1 MGRVERQKAFFV
13 KRILVDGLDLQL
25 LGDHF
30 LNFGIRVRREAV
42 HPSSQAVWAHIS
54 SPASATAIDLPNL
67 NLLLPFEPW
76 KNLEEILKGLSS
88 STGVQ
93 GSLAELPTA
102 LDNTLMV
109 PRSGLQHAAVTSYG
123 YKLQCL
129 RIQVRQIA
137 RERDKARLDLEKVE
151 GHCLQLGRELDEQY
165 VAFEHTQS
173 KLKDFQAEIEA
184 KELLLQQAVSHQAK
198 LEADTQ
204 FLQGKEASL
213 QGRLNHVM
221 KENTQLQNKVME
233 MAEKLV
239 ASEKLVLELQKELN
253 CVVKDKLGQVEPHS
267 PELLNQS
274 ECFAE
279 IVLEYERQ
287 CQRVKVLWDQ
297 NGVLQRELE
306 RLRLQLQESRAER
319 GPPAGG
325 LSSQGFSLSV
335 CCSPSPPVSTSPCT
349 ETSLSM
355 EQLQEQL
362 RDLKVQLETKINYY
376 EEEIELMRKNFER
389 ERKDSEES
397 FKAEMRKMEDQKRDL
412 EETVAK
418 YWAVIDSLKEQKCVW
433 SLELEERFEVEQAR
447 VGQQHTEDIYHPG
460 QQLDREGEEL
470 RTQRRDRERL
480 SCMWVLEMP
489 QEAQHVNPDVKLTQK
504 AAAVRS
510 VLPSRGSKCHT
521 AHALVV
527 CLGCLGKTGRTSPLS
542 YSASHMGELCQLL
555 EENSLLKSQLGR
567 LQQELRLAKERGS
580 NHDVRN
586 VSKLGREKV
595 EELAE
600 IAELTASSEKS
611 KGDVSHLNVK
621 MRQLGC
627 ELTECKASH
636 GAGPGT
642 VQLQSQR
649 LAEAERLR
657 GAEMAARLEHHQQHA
672 ACWMETE
679 LLQQQLRASQE
690 KLLEAKANL
699 SLAQTRHALQLQ
711 QAKAQMNNVV
721 PKKQFER
728 LQTSLREEQCKAQQL
743 QENLHRQAE
752 QTCRQ
757 LVTIQEEHESL
768 LQAAV
773 EQAEGLEHNLRSA
786 EAVLAER
793 AAQLKDAQAQISR
806 NKLLIEDLREEN
818 RGFAMALQ
826 VAELKQKSTEEKNQL
841 LEEQASAL
849 KQLIGKITPAS
860 LSG

>member
-1 MGRVERQKAFFV
+1 MR
-13 KRILVDGLDLQL
+13 
-25 LGDHF
+25 
-30 LNFGIRVRREAV
+30 
-42 HPSSQAVWAHIS
+42 
-54 SPASATAIDLPNL
+54 
-67 NLLLPFEPW
+67 
-76 KNLEEILKGLSS
+76 LSS

-93 GSLAELPTA
+93 VSLAELPTA

-109 PRSGLQHAAVTSYG
+109 PRSGLQHAAVASYG

-151 GHCLQLGRELDEQY
+151 GRCLQLGRELDEQY
-165 VAFEHTQS
+165 VALEHTQS

-221 KENTQLQNKVME
+221 KENTQLQNKVTE

-253 CVVKDKLGQVEPHS
+253 CVVKDKLGQMKPHS

-287 CQRVKVLWDQ
+287 CQVLWDQ

-306 RLRLQLQESRAER
+306 RLRLQLRESRAER
-319 GPPAGG
+319 GPPAG
-325 LSSQGFSLSV
+325 V
-335 CCSPSPPVSTSPCT
+335 CRSPSPLVSTSPCT
-349 ETSLSM
+349 ETSLSV

-397 FKAEMRKMEDQKRDL
+397 FKAEMRKMEDHKRDL

-447 VGQQHTEDIYHPG
+447 VGQQHTKDIYHPG

-470 RTQRRDRERL
+470 RAQRRDRERL
-480 SCMWVLEMP
+480 
-489 QEAQHVNPDVKLTQK
+489 
-504 AAAVRS
+504 R
-510 VLPSRGSKCHT
+510 
-521 AHALVV
+521 
-527 CLGCLGKTGRTSPLS
+527 
-542 YSASHMGELCQLL
+542 GELCQLL

-567 LQQELRLAKERGS
+567 LQEELRLANERGS
-580 NHDVRN
+580 NHDVKN

-627 ELTECKASH
+627 ELTEHKASH
-636 GAGPGT
+636 GAGRGT
-642 VQLQSQR
+642 VQLQGQR
-649 LAEAERLR
+649 LVEAEWLR

-679 LLQQQLRASQE
+679 LLQEQLRASQE

-721 PKKQFER
+721 PKKQFEQ

-757 LVTIQEEHESL
+757 LVRIQEEHERL

-786 EAVLAER
+786 EAVLSER
-793 AAQLKDAQAQISR
+793 AAQLKDAQVNARGAQISR
-806 NKLLIEDLREEN
+806 NKLLIEDLCEEN

-841 LEEQASAL
+841 LEEQTSAL

>member
-1 MGRVERQKAFFV
+1 MGRAERQKAFFV
-13 KRILVDGLDLQL
+13 KRILVHGLDLQL
-25 LGDHF
+25 LGGHF
-30 LNFGIRVRREAV
+30 LNFGIRVHREAV
-42 HPSSQAVWAHIS
+42 HLSSQAVWAHIS

-76 KNLEEILKGLSS
+76 KNLEEILKRLSS

-93 GSLAELPTA
+93 VSLAELPTA

-109 PRSGLQHAAVTSYG
+109 PRSGLQRAAVASYG

-151 GHCLQLGRELDEQY
+151 GYCLQLGRELDEQY
-165 VAFEHTQS
+165 VALEHTQS

-221 KENTQLQNKVME
+221 KENTQLQNKVTE

-239 ASEKLVLELQKELN
+239 ASEKLVLELQKELD
-253 CVVKDKLGQVEPHS
+253 CVVKD
-267 PELLNQS
+267 
-274 ECFAE
+274 
-279 IVLEYERQ
+279 
-287 CQRVKVLWDQ
+287 KVLWDQ

-306 RLRLQLQESRAER
+306 RLRLQLRESRAER
-319 GPPAGG
+319 GPPAG
-325 LSSQGFSLSV
+325 V
-335 CCSPSPPVSTSPCT
+335 CRSPSPLVSTSPCT

-362 RDLKVQLETKINYY
+362 RDLKVQLETKVRGVGGDVLTSWHNCLINYY
-376 EEEIELMRKNFER
+376 EEEIGLMRKNFER

-418 YWAVIDSLKEQKCVW
+418 YWAVTDSLKEQKCVW

-447 VGQQHTEDIYHPG
+447 VGQQHTKDIYHPG

-480 SCMWVLEMP
+480 
-489 QEAQHVNPDVKLTQK
+489 
-504 AAAVRS
+504 R
-510 VLPSRGSKCHT
+510 
-521 AHALVV
+521 
-527 CLGCLGKTGRTSPLS
+527 
-542 YSASHMGELCQLL
+542 GELCQLR

-567 LQQELRLAKERGS
+567 LQEELRLAKERGS
-580 NHDVRN
+580 SHDVKN

-621 MRQLGC
+621 MRHLGC
-627 ELTECKASH
+627 ELTEHKASH

-721 PKKQFER
+721 PKKQFEQ

-757 LVTIQEEHESL
+757 LVRIQEEHERL
-768 LQAAV
+768 LQAAM

-818 RGFAMALQ
+818 RGVAMALQ

-841 LEEQASAL
+841 LEEQTSAL

>member
-1 MGRVERQKAFFV
+1 MR
-13 KRILVDGLDLQL
+13 
-25 LGDHF
+25 
-30 LNFGIRVRREAV
+30 
-42 HPSSQAVWAHIS
+42 
-54 SPASATAIDLPNL
+54 
-67 NLLLPFEPW
+67 
-76 KNLEEILKGLSS
+76 LSS

-93 GSLAELPTA
+93 VSLAELPTA

-109 PRSGLQHAAVTSYG
+109 PRSGLQRAAVASYG

-129 RIQVRQIA
+129 R
-137 RERDKARLDLEKVE
+137 
-151 GHCLQLGRELDEQY
+151 
-165 VAFEHTQS
+165 
-173 KLKDFQAEIEA
+173 DFQAEIEA

-221 KENTQLQNKVME
+221 KENTQLQNKVTE

-239 ASEKLVLELQKELN
+239 ASEKLVLELQKELD
-253 CVVKDKLGQVEPHS
+253 CVVKDKLGQVKPHS

-287 CQRVKVLWDQ
+287 CQVLWDQ

-306 RLRLQLQESRAER
+306 RLRLQLRESRAER

-335 CCSPSPPVSTSPCT
+335 CRSPSPLVSTSPCT

-362 RDLKVQLETKINYY
+362 RDLKVQLETKVRGVGGDVLTSWHNCLINYY
-376 EEEIELMRKNFER
+376 EEEIGLMRKNFER

-418 YWAVIDSLKEQKCVW
+418 YWAVTDSLKEQKCVW

-447 VGQQHTEDIYHPG
+447 VGQQHTKDIYHPG

-510 VLPSRGSKCHT
+510 VPSSRGSKCHT

-527 CLGCLGKTGRTSPLS
+527 LLACLGKRGRTSPLS
-542 YSASHMGELCQLL
+542 YSASHMGELCQLR

-567 LQQELRLAKERGS
+567 LQEELRLAKERGS
-580 NHDVRN
+580 SHDVKN

-621 MRQLGC
+621 MRHLGC
-627 ELTECKASH
+627 ELTEHKASH

-721 PKKQFER
+721 PKKQFEQ

-757 LVTIQEEHESL
+757 LVRIQEEHERL
-768 LQAAV
+768 LQAAM

-818 RGFAMALQ
+818 RGVAMALQ

-841 LEEQASAL
+841 LEEQTSAL

>member
-1 MGRVERQKAFFV
+1 MR
-13 KRILVDGLDLQL
+13 
-25 LGDHF
+25 
-30 LNFGIRVRREAV
+30 
-42 HPSSQAVWAHIS
+42 
-54 SPASATAIDLPNL
+54 
-67 NLLLPFEPW
+67 
-76 KNLEEILKGLSS
+76 LSS

-93 GSLAELPTA
+93 VSLAELPTA

-109 PRSGLQHAAVTSYG
+109 PRSGLQHAAVASYG

-151 GHCLQLGRELDEQY
+151 GRCLQLGRELDEQY
-165 VAFEHTQS
+165 VALEHTQS

-221 KENTQLQNKVME
+221 KENTQLQNKVTE

-253 CVVKDKLGQVEPHS
+253 CVVKDKLGQMKPHS

-287 CQRVKVLWDQ
+287 CQVLWDQ

-306 RLRLQLQESRAER
+306 RLRLQLRESRAER
-319 GPPAGG
+319 GPPAG
-325 LSSQGFSLSV
+325 V
-335 CCSPSPPVSTSPCT
+335 CRSPSPLVSTSPCT
-349 ETSLSM
+349 ETSLSV

-362 RDLKVQLETKINYY
+362 RDLKVQLETKVRGVGGDVLTSWHNCLINYY

-397 FKAEMRKMEDQKRDL
+397 FKAEMRKMEDHKRDL

-433 SLELEERFEVEQAR
+433 SLELEERFE
-447 VGQQHTEDIYHPG
+447 
-460 QQLDREGEEL
+460 
-470 RTQRRDRERL
+470 
-480 SCMWVLEMP
+480 
-489 QEAQHVNPDVKLTQK
+489 
-504 AAAVRS
+504 
-510 VLPSRGSKCHT
+510 
-521 AHALVV
+521 
-527 CLGCLGKTGRTSPLS
+527 
-542 YSASHMGELCQLL
+542 
-555 EENSLLKSQLGR
+555 
-567 LQQELRLAKERGS
+567 
-580 NHDVRN
+580 
-586 VSKLGREKV
+586 
-595 EELAE
+595 
-600 IAELTASSEKS
+600 SEKS

-627 ELTECKASH
+627 ELTEHKASH
-636 GAGPGT
+636 GAGRGT
-642 VQLQSQR
+642 VQLQGQR
-649 LAEAERLR
+649 LVEAEWLR

-679 LLQQQLRASQE
+679 LLQEQLRASQE

-721 PKKQFER
+721 PKKQFEQ

-757 LVTIQEEHESL
+757 LVRIQEEHERL

-786 EAVLAER
+786 EAVLSER
-793 AAQLKDAQAQISR
+793 AAQLKDAQVNARGAQISR
-806 NKLLIEDLREEN
+806 NKLLIEDLCEEN

-841 LEEQASAL
+841 LEEQTSAL

>member
-1 MGRVERQKAFFV
+1 MR
-13 KRILVDGLDLQL
+13 
-25 LGDHF
+25 
-30 LNFGIRVRREAV
+30 
-42 HPSSQAVWAHIS
+42 
-54 SPASATAIDLPNL
+54 
-67 NLLLPFEPW
+67 
-76 KNLEEILKGLSS
+76 LSS

-93 GSLAELPTA
+93 VSLAELPTA

-109 PRSGLQHAAVTSYG
+109 PRSGLQHAAVASYG

-151 GHCLQLGRELDEQY
+151 GRCLQLGRELDEQ
-165 VAFEHTQS
+165 
-173 KLKDFQAEIEA
+173 DFQAEIEA

-221 KENTQLQNKVME
+221 KENTQLQNKVTE

-253 CVVKDKLGQVEPHS
+253 CVVKDKLGQMKPHS

-287 CQRVKVLWDQ
+287 CQVLWDQ

-306 RLRLQLQESRAER
+306 RLRLQLRESRAER
-319 GPPAGG
+319 GPPAG
-325 LSSQGFSLSV
+325 V
-335 CCSPSPPVSTSPCT
+335 CRSPSPLVSTSPCT
-349 ETSLSM
+349 ETSLSV

-362 RDLKVQLETKINYY
+362 RDLKVQLETKVRGVGGDVLTSWHNCLINYY

-397 FKAEMRKMEDQKRDL
+397 FKAEMRKMEDHKRDL

-447 VGQQHTEDIYHPG
+447 VGQQHTKDIYHPG

-470 RTQRRDRERL
+470 RAQRRDRERL
-480 SCMWVLEMP
+480 
-489 QEAQHVNPDVKLTQK
+489 
-504 AAAVRS
+504 R
-510 VLPSRGSKCHT
+510 
-521 AHALVV
+521 
-527 CLGCLGKTGRTSPLS
+527 
-542 YSASHMGELCQLL
+542 GELCQLL

-567 LQQELRLAKERGS
+567 LQEELRLANERGS
-580 NHDVRN
+580 NHDVKN

-627 ELTECKASH
+627 ELTEHKASH
-636 GAGPGT
+636 GAGRGT
-642 VQLQSQR
+642 VQLQGQR
-649 LAEAERLR
+649 LVEAEWLR

-679 LLQQQLRASQE
+679 LLQEQLRASQE

-721 PKKQFER
+721 PKKQFEQ

-757 LVTIQEEHESL
+757 LVRIQEEHERL

-786 EAVLAER
+786 EAVLSER
-793 AAQLKDAQAQISR
+793 AAQLKDAQVNARGAQISR
-806 NKLLIEDLREEN
+806 NKLLIEDLCEEN

-841 LEEQASAL
+841 LEEQTSAL

>member
-1 MGRVERQKAFFV
+1 MGPVERQKAFFV

-25 LGDHF
+25 LGGHF

-42 HPSSQAVWAHIS
+42 HPSSQAVWTHIS

-76 KNLEEILKGLSS
+76 KNLEEILKRLSS

-93 GSLAELPTA
+93 VSLAELPTA

-109 PRSGLQHAAVTSYG
+109 PRSGLQHAAVASYG

-165 VAFEHTQS
+165 VALEHTQS

-221 KENTQLQNKVME
+221 KENTQLQNKVTE

-253 CVVKDKLGQVEPHS
+253 CVVKDK
-267 PELLNQS
+267 
-274 ECFAE
+274 
-279 IVLEYERQ
+279 
-287 CQRVKVLWDQ
+287 
-297 NGVLQRELE
+297 
-306 RLRLQLQESRAER
+306 
-319 GPPAGG
+319 
-325 LSSQGFSLSV
+325 
-335 CCSPSPPVSTSPCT
+335 
-349 ETSLSM
+349 
-355 EQLQEQL
+355 
-362 RDLKVQLETKINYY
+362 INYY
-376 EEEIELMRKNFER
+376 EKEIELMRKNFER

-418 YWAVIDSLKEQKCVW
+418 YWAVTDSLKEQKCVW
-433 SLELEERFEVEQAR
+433 SLELEERFEVDQAR

-460 QQLDREGEEL
+460 QQLDQEGEEL

-480 SCMWVLEMP
+480 
-489 QEAQHVNPDVKLTQK
+489 
-504 AAAVRS
+504 R
-510 VLPSRGSKCHT
+510 
-521 AHALVV
+521 
-527 CLGCLGKTGRTSPLS
+527 
-542 YSASHMGELCQLL
+542 GELCQLL

-580 NHDVRN
+580 NHDVKN

-600 IAELTASSEKS
+600 IAELTASGEKS

-621 MRQLGC
+621 MHQLGC
-627 ELTECKASH
+627 ELTERKASH

-711 QAKAQMNNVV
+711 QAKARMNNVV
-721 PKKQFER
+721 PKKQFEQ

-757 LVTIQEEHESL
+757 LVRIQEEHERL

>member
-1 MGRVERQKAFFV
+1 MGPVERQKAFFV

-25 LGDHF
+25 LGGHF

-42 HPSSQAVWAHIS
+42 HPSSQAVWTHIS

-76 KNLEEILKGLSS
+76 KNLEEILKRLSS

-93 GSLAELPTA
+93 VSLAELPTA

-109 PRSGLQHAAVTSYG
+109 PRSGLQHAAVASYG

-165 VAFEHTQS
+165 VALEHTQS

-221 KENTQLQNKVME
+221 KENTQLQNKVTE

-253 CVVKDKLGQVEPHS
+253 CVVKDK
-267 PELLNQS
+267 
-274 ECFAE
+274 
-279 IVLEYERQ
+279 
-287 CQRVKVLWDQ
+287 
-297 NGVLQRELE
+297 
-306 RLRLQLQESRAER
+306 
-319 GPPAGG
+319 
-325 LSSQGFSLSV
+325 
-335 CCSPSPPVSTSPCT
+335 
-349 ETSLSM
+349 
-355 EQLQEQL
+355 
-362 RDLKVQLETKINYY
+362 INYY
-376 EEEIELMRKNFER
+376 EKEIELMRKNFER

-418 YWAVIDSLKEQKCVW
+418 
-433 SLELEERFEVEQAR
+433 
-447 VGQQHTEDIYHPG
+447 
-460 QQLDREGEEL
+460 
-470 RTQRRDRERL
+470 
-480 SCMWVLEMP
+480 
-489 QEAQHVNPDVKLTQK
+489 
-504 AAAVRS
+504 
-510 VLPSRGSKCHT
+510 
-521 AHALVV
+521 
-527 CLGCLGKTGRTSPLS
+527 
-542 YSASHMGELCQLL
+542 GELCQLL

-580 NHDVRN
+580 NHDVKN

-600 IAELTASSEKS
+600 IAELTASGEKS

-621 MRQLGC
+621 MHQLGC
-627 ELTECKASH
+627 ELTERKASH

-711 QAKAQMNNVV
+711 QAKARMNNVV
-721 PKKQFER
+721 PKKQFEQ

-757 LVTIQEEHESL
+757 LVRIQEEHERL

>member
-1 MGRVERQKAFFV
+1 MR
-13 KRILVDGLDLQL
+13 
-25 LGDHF
+25 
-30 LNFGIRVRREAV
+30 
-42 HPSSQAVWAHIS
+42 
-54 SPASATAIDLPNL
+54 
-67 NLLLPFEPW
+67 
-76 KNLEEILKGLSS
+76 LSS

-93 GSLAELPTA
+93 VSLAELPTA

-109 PRSGLQHAAVTSYG
+109 PRSGLQRAAVASYG

-165 VAFEHTQS
+165 VALEHTQS

-221 KENTQLQNKVME
+221 KENTQLQNKVTE

-239 ASEKLVLELQKELN
+239 ASEKLVLELQKELD
-253 CVVKDKLGQVEPHS
+253 CVVKDKLGQVKPHS
-267 PELLNQS
+267 PELLNRS

-287 CQRVKVLWDQ
+287 CQVLWDQ

-306 RLRLQLQESRAER
+306 RLRLQLRESRAER

-335 CCSPSPPVSTSPCT
+335 CRSPSPLVSTSPCT

-376 EEEIELMRKNFER
+376 EEEIGLMRKNFER

-418 YWAVIDSLKEQKCVW
+418 YWAVTDSLKEQKCVW

-447 VGQQHTEDIYHPG
+447 VGQQHTKDIYHPG

-510 VLPSRGSKCHT
+510 VPSSRGSKCHT

-527 CLGCLGKTGRTSPLS
+527 LLACLGKRGRTSPLS
-542 YSASHMGELCQLL
+542 YSASHMGELCQLR

-567 LQQELRLAKERGS
+567 LQEELRLAKERGS
-580 NHDVRN
+580 SHDVKN

-621 MRQLGC
+621 MHHLGC
-627 ELTECKASH
+627 ELTEHKASH

-721 PKKQFER
+721 PKKQFEQ

-743 QENLHRQAE
+743 QENLHQQAE

-757 LVTIQEEHESL
+757 LVRIQEEHERL
-768 LQAAV
+768 LQAAM

-818 RGFAMALQ
+818 RGVAMALQ

-841 LEEQASAL
+841 LEEQTSAL

>member
-1 MGRVERQKAFFV
+1 
-13 KRILVDGLDLQL
+13 
-25 LGDHF
+25 
-30 LNFGIRVRREAV
+30 
-42 HPSSQAVWAHIS
+42 
-54 SPASATAIDLPNL
+54 
-67 NLLLPFEPW
+67 
-76 KNLEEILKGLSS
+76 
-88 STGVQ
+88 
-93 GSLAELPTA
+93 
-102 LDNTLMV
+102 MV
-109 PRSGLQHAAVTSYG
+109 PRSGLQHAAIASYG

-165 VAFEHTQS
+165 VALEHTQS

-221 KENTQLQNKVME
+221 KENTQLQNKVTE

-253 CVVKDKLGQVEPHS
+253 CVVKDK
-267 PELLNQS
+267 
-274 ECFAE
+274 
-279 IVLEYERQ
+279 
-287 CQRVKVLWDQ
+287 VLWDQ
-297 NGVLQRELE
+297 NEVLQRELE
-306 RLRLQLQESRAER
+306 RLRLQLRESRAER
-319 GPPAGG
+319 GLPAG
-325 LSSQGFSLSV
+325 V
-335 CCSPSPPVSTSPCT
+335 CRSPSPPVSTSPCT

-376 EEEIELMRKNFER
+376 EKEIELMRKNFER
-389 ERKDSEES
+389 ERKDREES

-480 SCMWVLEMP
+480 
-489 QEAQHVNPDVKLTQK
+489 
-504 AAAVRS
+504 R
-510 VLPSRGSKCHT
+510 
-521 AHALVV
+521 
-527 CLGCLGKTGRTSPLS
+527 
-542 YSASHMGELCQLL
+542 GELCQLL

-580 NHDVRN
+580 NHDVKN

-600 IAELTASSEKS
+600 IAELTASGEKS

-636 GAGPGT
+636 GAGPAT

-721 PKKQFER
+721 PKKQFEQ

-757 LVTIQEEHESL
+757 LVRIQEEHERL

>member
-1 MGRVERQKAFFV
+1 
-13 KRILVDGLDLQL
+13 
-25 LGDHF
+25 
-30 LNFGIRVRREAV
+30 
-42 HPSSQAVWAHIS
+42 
-54 SPASATAIDLPNL
+54 
-67 NLLLPFEPW
+67 
-76 KNLEEILKGLSS
+76 
-88 STGVQ
+88 
-93 GSLAELPTA
+93 
-102 LDNTLMV
+102 MV
-109 PRSGLQHAAVTSYG
+109 PRSGLQHTAVASYG

-165 VAFEHTQS
+165 VALKHTQS

-184 KELLLQQAVSHQAK
+184 KELLLQQAISHRAK

-221 KENTQLQNKVME
+221 KENTQLQNKVTE

-287 CQRVKVLWDQ
+287 CQVLWDQ

-306 RLRLQLQESRAER
+306 RLRLQLRESRAER
-319 GPPAGG
+319 GLPAGG

-335 CCSPSPPVSTSPCT
+335 CRSPSPLVSTCPCT

-362 RDLKVQLETKINYY
+362 RDLKVQLETKVRGVGGDVLTSWHNLINYY
-376 EEEIELMRKNFER
+376 EEEIELMRKNFEK

-397 FKAEMRKMEDQKRDL
+397 FKAEMHKMEDQKRDL

-433 SLELEERFEVEQAR
+433 SLDLEERFEVEQAR

-470 RTQRRDRERL
+470 RMQRRDRERL
-480 SCMWVLEMP
+480 R
-489 QEAQHVNPDVKLTQK
+489 K
-504 AAAVRS
+504 
-510 VLPSRGSKCHT
+510 
-521 AHALVV
+521 
-527 CLGCLGKTGRTSPLS
+527 
-542 YSASHMGELCQLL
+542 
-555 EENSLLKSQLGR
+555 
-567 LQQELRLAKERGS
+567 
-580 NHDVRN
+580 N
-586 VSKLGREKV
+586 VSKLGRENV

-600 IAELTASSEKS
+600 IELTASSEKS

-621 MRQLGC
+621 MHQLGC
-627 ELTECKASH
+627 ELAERKASH

-649 LAEAERLR
+649 LAEAEQLR
-657 GAEMAARLEHHQQHA
+657 GAEMAARLQHHQQHA

-721 PKKQFER
+721 PKKQFEQ

-757 LVTIQEEHESL
+757 LVRIQEEHERL

-841 LEEQASAL
+841 LEEQTSAL

-860 LSG
+860 LTPLGL

>member
-1 MGRVERQKAFFV
+1 MGPVERQKAFFV

-25 LGDHF
+25 LGGHF

-42 HPSSQAVWAHIS
+42 HPSSQAVWTHIS

-76 KNLEEILKGLSS
+76 KNLEEILKRLSS

-93 GSLAELPTA
+93 VSLAELPTA

-109 PRSGLQHAAVTSYG
+109 PRSGLQHAAVASYG

-165 VAFEHTQS
+165 VALEHTQS

-221 KENTQLQNKVME
+221 KENTQLQNKVTE

-287 CQRVKVLWDQ
+287 CQVLWDQ
-297 NGVLQRELE
+297 NEVLQRELE
-306 RLRLQLQESRAER
+306 RLRLQLRESRAER

-325 LSSQGFSLSV
+325 LSSQGFFLSV
-335 CCSPSPPVSTSPCT
+335 CRSPSPPVSTSPCT
-349 ETSLSM
+349 QTSLSM

-362 RDLKVQLETKINYY
+362 WDLKVQLETKVRGVGGDVLTSWHNCLINYY
-376 EEEIELMRKNFER
+376 EKEIELMRKNFER

-418 YWAVIDSLKEQKCVW
+418 YWAVTDSLKEQKCVW
-433 SLELEERFEVEQAR
+433 SLELEERFEVDQAR

-460 QQLDREGEEL
+460 QQLDQEGEEL

-480 SCMWVLEMP
+480 
-489 QEAQHVNPDVKLTQK
+489 
-504 AAAVRS
+504 R
-510 VLPSRGSKCHT
+510 
-521 AHALVV
+521 
-527 CLGCLGKTGRTSPLS
+527 
-542 YSASHMGELCQLL
+542 GELCQLL

-580 NHDVRN
+580 NHDVKN

-600 IAELTASSEKS
+600 IAELTASGEKS

-621 MRQLGC
+621 MHQLGC
-627 ELTECKASH
+627 ELTERKASH

-711 QAKAQMNNVV
+711 QAKARMNNVV
-721 PKKQFER
+721 PKKQFEQ

-757 LVTIQEEHESL
+757 LVRIQEEHERL

>member
-362 RDLKVQLETKINYY
+362 RDLKVQLETKVRGVGGDVLTSWHNCLINYY

-480 SCMWVLEMP
+480 
-489 QEAQHVNPDVKLTQK
+489 
-504 AAAVRS
+504 R
-510 VLPSRGSKCHT
+510 
-521 AHALVV
+521 
-527 CLGCLGKTGRTSPLS
+527 
-542 YSASHMGELCQLL
+542 
-555 EENSLLKSQLGR
+555 
-567 LQQELRLAKERGS
+567 
-580 NHDVRN
+580 RN

>member
-1 MGRVERQKAFFV
+1 MGRAERQKAFFV
-13 KRILVDGLDLQL
+13 KRILVHGLDLQL
-25 LGDHF
+25 LGGHF
-30 LNFGIRVRREAV
+30 LNFGIRVHREAV
-42 HPSSQAVWAHIS
+42 HLSSQAVWAHIS

-76 KNLEEILKGLSS
+76 KNLEEILKRLSS

-93 GSLAELPTA
+93 VSLAELPTA

-109 PRSGLQHAAVTSYG
+109 PRSGLQRAAVASYG

-151 GHCLQLGRELDEQY
+151 GYCLQLGRELDEQY
-165 VAFEHTQS
+165 VALEHTQS

-221 KENTQLQNKVME
+221 KENTQLQNKVTE

-239 ASEKLVLELQKELN
+239 ASEKLVLELQKELD
-253 CVVKDKLGQVEPHS
+253 CVVKDKLGQVKPHS

-287 CQRVKVLWDQ
+287 CQVLWDQ

-306 RLRLQLQESRAER
+306 RLRLQLRESRAER
-319 GPPAGG
+319 GPPAG
-325 LSSQGFSLSV
+325 V
-335 CCSPSPPVSTSPCT
+335 CRSPSPLVSTSPCT

-376 EEEIELMRKNFER
+376 EEEIGLMRKNFER

-418 YWAVIDSLKEQKCVW
+418 YWAVTDSLKEQKCVW

-447 VGQQHTEDIYHPG
+447 VGQQHTKDIYHPG

-480 SCMWVLEMP
+480 
-489 QEAQHVNPDVKLTQK
+489 
-504 AAAVRS
+504 R
-510 VLPSRGSKCHT
+510 
-521 AHALVV
+521 
-527 CLGCLGKTGRTSPLS
+527 
-542 YSASHMGELCQLL
+542 GELCQLR

-567 LQQELRLAKERGS
+567 LQEELRLAKERGS
-580 NHDVRN
+580 SHDVKN

-621 MRQLGC
+621 MRHLGC
-627 ELTECKASH
+627 ELTEHKASH

-721 PKKQFER
+721 PKKQFEQ

-757 LVTIQEEHESL
+757 LVRIQEEHERL
-768 LQAAV
+768 LQAAM

-818 RGFAMALQ
+818 RGVAMALQ

-841 LEEQASAL
+841 LEEQTSAL

>member
-1 MGRVERQKAFFV
+1 MGPVERQKAFFV

-25 LGDHF
+25 LGGHF

-42 HPSSQAVWAHIS
+42 HPSSQAVWTHIS

-76 KNLEEILKGLSS
+76 KNLEEILKRLSS

-93 GSLAELPTA
+93 VSLAELPTA

-109 PRSGLQHAAVTSYG
+109 PRSGLQHAAVASYG

-165 VAFEHTQS
+165 VALEHTQS

-221 KENTQLQNKVME
+221 KENTQLQNKVTE

-287 CQRVKVLWDQ
+287 CQVLWDQ
-297 NGVLQRELE
+297 NEVLQRELE
-306 RLRLQLQESRAER
+306 RLRLQLRESRAER

-325 LSSQGFSLSV
+325 LSSQGFFLSV
-335 CCSPSPPVSTSPCT
+335 CRSPSPPVSTSPCT
-349 ETSLSM
+349 QTSLSM

-362 RDLKVQLETKINYY
+362 WDLKVQLETKINYY
-376 EEEIELMRKNFER
+376 EKEIELMRKNFER

-418 YWAVIDSLKEQKCVW
+418 YWAVTDSLKEQKCVW
-433 SLELEERFEVEQAR
+433 SLELEERFEVDQAR

-460 QQLDREGEEL
+460 QQLDQEGEEL

-480 SCMWVLEMP
+480 
-489 QEAQHVNPDVKLTQK
+489 
-504 AAAVRS
+504 R
-510 VLPSRGSKCHT
+510 
-521 AHALVV
+521 
-527 CLGCLGKTGRTSPLS
+527 
-542 YSASHMGELCQLL
+542 GELCQLL

-580 NHDVRN
+580 NHDVKN

-600 IAELTASSEKS
+600 IAELTASGEKS

-621 MRQLGC
+621 MHQLGC
-627 ELTECKASH
+627 ELTERKASH

-711 QAKAQMNNVV
+711 QAKARMNNVV
-721 PKKQFER
+721 PKKQFEQ

-757 LVTIQEEHESL
+757 LVRIQEEHERL

>member
-1 MGRVERQKAFFV
+1 MGPVERQKAFFV

-25 LGDHF
+25 LGGHF

-42 HPSSQAVWAHIS
+42 HPSSQAVWTHIS

-76 KNLEEILKGLSS
+76 KNLEEILKRLSS

-93 GSLAELPTA
+93 VSLAELPTA

-109 PRSGLQHAAVTSYG
+109 PRSGLQHAAVASYG

-165 VAFEHTQS
+165 VALEHTQS

-221 KENTQLQNKVME
+221 KENTQLQNKVTE

-287 CQRVKVLWDQ
+287 CQ
-297 NGVLQRELE
+297 
-306 RLRLQLQESRAER
+306 
-319 GPPAGG
+319 
-325 LSSQGFSLSV
+325 
-335 CCSPSPPVSTSPCT
+335 
-349 ETSLSM
+349 
-355 EQLQEQL
+355 
-362 RDLKVQLETKINYY
+362 INYY
-376 EEEIELMRKNFER
+376 EKEIELMRKNFER

-418 YWAVIDSLKEQKCVW
+418 
-433 SLELEERFEVEQAR
+433 
-447 VGQQHTEDIYHPG
+447 
-460 QQLDREGEEL
+460 
-470 RTQRRDRERL
+470 
-480 SCMWVLEMP
+480 
-489 QEAQHVNPDVKLTQK
+489 
-504 AAAVRS
+504 
-510 VLPSRGSKCHT
+510 
-521 AHALVV
+521 
-527 CLGCLGKTGRTSPLS
+527 
-542 YSASHMGELCQLL
+542 GELCQLL

-580 NHDVRN
+580 NHDVKN

-600 IAELTASSEKS
+600 IAELTASGEKS

-621 MRQLGC
+621 MHQLGC
-627 ELTECKASH
+627 ELTERKASH

-711 QAKAQMNNVV
+711 QAKARMNNVV
-721 PKKQFER
+721 PKKQFEQ

-757 LVTIQEEHESL
+757 LVRIQEEHERL

>member
-1 MGRVERQKAFFV
+1 MR
-13 KRILVDGLDLQL
+13 
-25 LGDHF
+25 
-30 LNFGIRVRREAV
+30 
-42 HPSSQAVWAHIS
+42 
-54 SPASATAIDLPNL
+54 
-67 NLLLPFEPW
+67 
-76 KNLEEILKGLSS
+76 LSS

-93 GSLAELPTA
+93 VSLAELPTA

-109 PRSGLQHAAVTSYG
+109 PRSGLQRAAVASYG

-151 GHCLQLGRELDEQY
+151 GYCLQLGRELDEQY
-165 VAFEHTQS
+165 VALEHTQS

-221 KENTQLQNKVME
+221 KENTQLQNKVTE

-239 ASEKLVLELQKELN
+239 ASEKLVLELQKELD
-253 CVVKDKLGQVEPHS
+253 CVVKDKLGQVKPHS

-287 CQRVKVLWDQ
+287 CQVLWDQ

-306 RLRLQLQESRAER
+306 RLRLQLRESRAER

-335 CCSPSPPVSTSPCT
+335 CRSPSPLVSTSPCT

-376 EEEIELMRKNFER
+376 EEEIGLMRKNFER

-418 YWAVIDSLKEQKCVW
+418 YWAVTDSLKEQKCVW

-447 VGQQHTEDIYHPG
+447 VGQQHTKDIYHPG

-510 VLPSRGSKCHT
+510 VPSSRGSKCHT

-527 CLGCLGKTGRTSPLS
+527 LLACLGKRGRTSPLS
-542 YSASHMGELCQLL
+542 YSASHMGELCQLR

-567 LQQELRLAKERGS
+567 LQEELRLAKERGS
-580 NHDVRN
+580 SHDVKN

-621 MRQLGC
+621 MRHLGC
-627 ELTECKASH
+627 ELTEHKASH

-721 PKKQFER
+721 PKKQFEQ

-757 LVTIQEEHESL
+757 LVRIQEEHERL
-768 LQAAV
+768 LQAAM

-818 RGFAMALQ
+818 RGVAMALQ

-841 LEEQASAL
+841 LEEQTSAL